1 MSSFRSSFTR
11 RAAAAL
17 AFSAS
22 MGLAAAACGDDEAKP
37 LGPGKDPKDTPAAM
51 EAWWADLE
59 KDETAA
65 SRALLNLADRRDET
79 VAFLKARM
87 KPLKIS
93 AGEVRALLLKLGNED
108 EKVWKPAREELEY
121 FDPRLAID
129 LETLMDRYN
138 ESPVRQRMVEVLS
151 DRPAGQL
158 AGKEISLRRVGRGD
172 GFNFFAQPN
181 SGSWWAEHK
190 VERINGSRG
199 GNPQKKWTRAVRAI
213 VVLEHI
219 GTPGAVA
226 ILEDMAAGHAD
237 AQPTQAAKD
246 ALVHLRGLDKAGGVN
261 RIPIEFG
268 R

>member
-1 MSSFRSSFTR
+1 MSSIGSSFTQ

-17 AFSAS
+17 ALSAC
-22 MGLAAAACGDDEAKP
+22 MGIATAACGDDQAKSP
-37 LGPGKDPKDTPAAM
+37 GPGKTPKDDSAAM
-51 EAWWADLE
+51 ESWWADLE

-79 VAFLKARM
+79 VAFLKARL

-151 DRPAGQL
+151 DRTAGQL
-158 AGKEISLRRVGRGD
+158 AGKEVVLRHVGRGY
-172 GFNFFAQPN
+172 NFFAQPN
-181 SGSWWAEHK
+181 LGSWWAEHR

-199 GNPQKKWTRAVRAI
+199 GNPKKKWTRAMRAI

-226 ILEDMAAGHAD
+226 IIEDMAAGHPD
-237 AQPTQAAKD
+237 AQPTKVAKD
-246 ALVHLRGLDKAGGVN
+246 ALVRLRGLDKPRA
-261 RIPIEFG
+261 
-268 R
+268 